1 MIILSKHQSWSSES
15 DDSEKIHHIEWPWD
29 ELDDEIDEEDESYGA
44 DDYVSSRP
52 WGLDNDG

>member
-1 MIILSKHQSWSSES
+1 MSSKEWW
-15 DDSEKIHHIEWPWD
+15 DDIPIHHEEWPWD
-29 ELDDEIDEEDESYGA
+29 EEDDSDKENEDDESYGA

>member
-1 MIILSKHQSWSSES
+1 MSSKEWW
-15 DDSEKIHHIEWPWD
+15 DDIPIHHEEWPWD
-29 ELDDEIDEEDESYGA
+29 DDDDNDEEIKDDESYGA